1 MSRINKLFFIFFICV
16 SGIAVAQN
24 KQQRTEYYNLDI
36 NWKYSV
42 PGIKGKFPLAY
53 VNSLPLNFI
62 DSVAPDYLFLWE
74 NIEFFKVIEKKYPAY
89 EYHFQ
94 KEKYQEIFENY
105 TLYLENPEPY
115 SLIYFNGKLIGECDN
130 NFKTFF
136 YHITHLFREKREN
149 TLKIKLI
156 SQVEKAKELY
166 INDPVQYPS
175 DSDIEKTYQYTRNP
189 AIEYGWDFSPRVLLP
204 ELAQQICIIGWNDF
218 IIYDQ
223 YIKQD
228 SLTETRAFLTAYF
241 EMETSKDI
249 ELNIRYGYESPETET
264 IKKLHKGKHLIALP
278 IIIKNPKLWWPN
290 GLYQHLNAEEDKLPV
305 LYQIGFEFSTLNQKE
320 YKEITT
326 GIKNITLIREKDSR
340 GESFYFKVN
349 NRKIFVKGA
358 NMVPQI
364 HPYNSS
370 SDQLLNFILNER
382 DYLKNM
388 NMIRIWGGGEYL
400 NDEFYTQCD
409 INGIMVWQDFMFA
422 NTMYPSDTAFLN
434 NVKEEAEFQVKRLSR
449 HPCIALWCGNNEI
462 EVAWKNWG
470 WQKKYN
476 YTPEQIKELEEGYN
490 RIFNDILPDA
500 VKKYGN
506 GVNYLSSSPVS
517 NWGKPE
523 DFTKGDCHYWG
534 VWHGEYPID
543 SFKTQIPRFV
553 SEYGFPSFPNIETIK
568 KYFISDNS
576 NRTDTINLNG
586 YNINSPE
593 FTYRMRS
600 YKGLLL
606 LWKYVNDYYGEPK
619 DFESFLILTQMM
631 QAEAYKMAIEAH
643 RRAKPY
649 CMGTM
654 YWQLNDAW
662 PGVSWSTVDYDGEN
676 KIAHE
681 VVVDAY
687 KEMIISPV
695 EEKGKINIYVI
706 SDSPE
711 KKHIRMSIKILDL
724 SGKWVSDTT
733 IVTTISADTSQII
746 YSQPTDKFVRRED
759 RGKKIIIAELWIPGE
774 KNNFVIFDH
783 NYLPLEK
790 PKNLQFPGKE
800 KTGDFNIRSDEKFN
814 FLYIFETYNDLLKY
828 HSLLKKYNP

>member
-1 MSRINKLFFIFFICV
+1 
-16 SGIAVAQN
+16 
-24 KQQRTEYYNLDI
+24 
-36 NWKYSV
+36 
-42 PGIKGKFPLAY
+42 
-53 VNSLPLNFI
+53 
-62 DSVAPDYLFLWE
+62 
-74 NIEFFKVIEKKYPAY
+74 
-89 EYHFQ
+89 
-94 KEKYQEIFENY
+94 
-105 TLYLENPEPY
+105 
-115 SLIYFNGKLIGECDN
+115 
-130 NFKTFF
+130 
-136 YHITHLFREKREN
+136 
-149 TLKIKLI
+149 
-156 SQVEKAKELY
+156 
-166 INDPVQYPS
+166 
-175 DSDIEKTYQYTRNP
+175 
-189 AIEYGWDFSPRVLLP
+189 
-204 ELAQQICIIGWNDF
+204 
-218 IIYDQ
+218 
-223 YIKQD
+223 
-228 SLTETRAFLTAYF
+228 
-241 EMETSKDI
+241 
-249 ELNIRYGYESPETET
+249 
-264 IKKLHKGKHLIALP
+264 
-278 IIIKNPKLWWPN
+278 
-290 GLYQHLNAEEDKLPV
+290 
-305 LYQIGFEFSTLNQKE
+305 
-320 YKEITT
+320 
-326 GIKNITLIREKDSR
+326 
-340 GESFYFKVN
+340 
-349 NRKIFVKGA
+349 
-358 NMVPQI
+358 MVPQI

-400 NDEFYTQCD
+400 DDEFYTQCD
-409 INGIMVWQDFMFA
+409 VNGIMVWQDFMFA

-470 WQKKYN
+470 WQEKYN
-476 YTPEQIKELEEGYN
+476 YTPEQIKELEKGYN

-576 NRTDTINLNG
+576 NRTDTINLNR
-586 YNINSPE
+586 YTINSPE

-600 YKGLLL
+600 YKGLQL

-662 PGVSWSTVDYDGEN
+662 PGVSWSTVDYDGES

-681 VVVDAY
+681 AVKYAY
-687 KEMIISPV
+687 NDIIISPT
-695 EEKGKINIYVI
+695 EEKNMTAIYVVSDYI
-706 SDSPE
+706 SQKETEVTVKVIDFYGKSYYDSTFTSVIPADTSIIIYNMPTKYLVNEMEKNKKFIYCELKLKDKKNNFEKWTDNTYYYMPPKDLEIPHNKVFWATLE
-711 KKHIRMSIKILDL
+711 KKHQGNLKNDKDPIK
-724 SGKWVSDTT
+724 
-733 IVTTISADTSQII
+733 
-746 YSQPTDKFVRRED
+746 Y
-759 RGKKIIIAELWIPGE
+759 
-774 KNNFVIFDH
+774 
-783 NYLPLEK
+783 YLL
-790 PKNLQFPGKE
+790 
-800 KTGDFNIRSDEKFN
+800 I
-814 FLYIFETYNDLLKY
+814 
-828 HSLLKKYNP
+828 HLLKKYNP